1 MKRTKRITTLIL
13 AAGMTIA
20 SFTGVLMADETTAET
35 TPALIA
41 TESTDETTSA
51 TQSTQATQ
59 ATQQTSETTAIDLS
73 GYTFDKIYG
82 SQLPAYINHQYK
94 FQGKDIPMAESN
106 FYLINAFVELSQY
119 YAGYYGTS
127 EGFVDLSAAYLEPS
141 KYATFGDFLVA
152 YSERTLESSC
162 IICSRAEAEG
172 VTLSAETQANI
183 DKMISGLKDTAA
195 KSKVTL
201 DQYLKLY
208 YGDTCDEASF
218 RAVLANY
225 YMADLYTSKYCETHV
240 TDDIKM
246 VPYIR
251 YALFEADQSADEATK
266 TSAEN
271 LAKDIITQAAGN
283 IETFKTVADK
293 SASDGYCKDSND
305 IAVTKG
311 KTVSAF
317 ENWAYDAA
325 RKDNDMEVIYAPEY
339 GYFAVAYIGKTEMDQ
354 ASLENILV
362 TQLSNEINEEIE
374 SGKYQFGTDQAYE
387 PAKPVPTSEG
397 TGYDKEGTSPFDPPE
412 QQQVEQKSTVKTII
426 IIICAIVGGV
436 ALIAVI
442 IILTVYLIRK
452 INAPKAKKAGKM
464 ISDGDDDISLD
475 DDHDDHDVLDS
486 DEDKTEE

>member
-1 MKRTKRITTLIL
+1 MENKKMKRMKRITTLIL
-13 AAGMTIA
+13 AAGLTMA
-20 SFTGVLMADETTAET
+20 SFTGVLMADETTTET
-35 TPALIA
+35 QPTLIA
-41 TESTDETTSA
+41 TESSADTTAGTS
-51 TQSTQATQ
+51 QATTPSTE
-59 ATQQTSETTAIDLS
+59 ATTETAIDLS

-82 SQLPAYINHQYK
+82 SQLPSYVNHQYK
-94 FQGKDIPMAESN
+94 FQGKDVPIAESN

-127 EGFVDLSAAYLEPS
+127 EGFVDLSAAYIDTS

-162 IICSRAEAEG
+162 IICSKAAADG
-172 VTLSAETQANI
+172 LTLSDETKASI
-183 DKMISGLKDTAA
+183 DTMISGLKDTAE

-208 YGDTCDEASF
+208 YGDACDEASF

-266 TSAEN
+266 KSAED

-293 SASDGYCKDSND
+293 SASDGYCKESND
-305 IAVTKG
+305 IAVSKG
-311 KTVSAF
+311 QTVAAF

-325 RKDNDMEVIYAPEY
+325 RKDNDMEVIYAPEF
-339 GYFAVAYIGKTEMDQ
+339 GYFAVAYIGKTEME
-354 ASLENILV
+354 ASALENLLV
-362 TQLSNEINEEIE
+362 TQLSNEINSEIE

-387 PAKPVPTSEG
+387 PAKPVPTSAG
-397 TGYDKEGTSPFDPPE
+397 TGYDSEGTSPINPPDQPQGE
-412 QQQVEQKSTVKTII
+412 EKSTVTTII

-452 INAPKAKKAGKM
+452 INAPKAKKSKRT
-464 ISDGDDDISLD
+464 DDDEDTDDTVDVVTLD
-475 DDHDDHDVLDS
+475 DDDN
-486 DEDKTEE
+486 TEE

>member
-1 MKRTKRITTLIL
+1 MKRTKKITTLIL
-13 AAGMTIA
+13 AAGLTMA
-20 SFTGVLMADETTAET
+20 SFTGVLMADETSAET
-35 TPALIA
+35 TPAVIA
-41 TESTDETTSA
+41 TESTADTTEA
-51 TQSTQATQ
+51 TTQAT
-59 ATQQTSETTAIDLS
+59 TQTTEEQTTTTAIDLS

-94 FQGKDIPMAESN
+94 FEGKEVPVAESN

-127 EGFVDLSAAYLEPS
+127 EGFVDLSAAYIDTS

-162 IICSRAEAEG
+162 IICSRAAADG
-172 VTLSAETQANI
+172 LTLSAETNKSIDDMIAN
-183 DKMISGLKDTAA
+183 LKKTAEQ
-195 KSKVTL
+195 SKVTL

-208 YGDTCDEASF
+208 YGDACDETAF
-218 RAVLANY
+218 RAVLTNY

-246 VPYIR
+246 IPYIR
-251 YALFEADQSADEATK
+251 YALFEADSSADEATK

-283 IETFKTVADK
+283 IETFKTIADK
-293 SASDGYCKDSND
+293 SVSDGYCKESND
-305 IAVTKG
+305 IAVSKG
-311 KTVSAF
+311 QTVAEF
-317 ENWAYDAA
+317 ENWAYDTA
-325 RKDNDMEVIYAPEY
+325 RKDNDMDVIYAPEF
-339 GYFAVAYIGKTEMDQ
+339 GYFAVAYIGKTEMEQ
-354 ASLENILV
+354 SALENLLV
-362 TQLSNEINEEIE
+362 TQLSNEISSEIE

-397 TGYDKEGTSPFDPPE
+397 TGYNPEGTSPFDPAEE
-412 QQQVEQKSTVKTII
+412 QQPTEQKSTTKTII

-452 INAPKAKKAGKM
+452 INTPKVKKIKDV
-464 ISDGDDDISLD
+464 SDDEEPDDEPS
-475 DDHDDHDVLDS
+475 VEEK
-486 DEDKTEE
+486 DEE